1 MNKKV
6 LLYNSPI
13 WLVIKLSKYLG
24 KEKPLDETV
33 TLFLQNLV
41 IFAATFWFK
50 CNWLLGGLSASS
62 LYFLLCSSLGMKLS
76 LSLMSAL
83 SQSLSKVGFEG
94 IMRLPGPVFK
104 GAQIIYF
111 DRYSMIIHYLSGNIL
126 WQILWK

>member
-1 MNKKV
+1 M
-6 LLYNSPI
+6 YNSPI
-13 WLVIKLSKYLG
+13 CLVINLSKYLG
-24 KEKPLDETV
+24 KEKPLDEIV

-50 CNWLLGGLSASS
+50 CSWLLGGLSASS

-83 SQSLSKVGFEG
+83 SQSLRKVGFEG
-94 IMRLPGPVFK
+94 IMRLPSPVFK

-111 DRYSMIIHYLSGNIL
+111 DRYSMIIHYFWIWSCFLFQTGVHCPFV
-126 WQILWK
+126 